1 MAKLTDDEPRPTG
14 AADPGRWL
22 WPSDNGLQLPRPSA
36 LDRNFS
42 DVLARRNSVPGDI
55 SVTQQQLSTI
65 LWHSCMV
72 RERRPSPGA
81 LRDWESRSA
90 PSAGGLHEI
99 EVLCLPLDRSLPIS
113 WYDPL
118 RHRLLPT
125 TAHPG
130 GDREHYGE
138 IVADLCGSTA
148 GIALQFVADW
158 LRLSTLYANASSL
171 LWRDA
176 GALLTT
182 MCLVAEAAN
191 VASTPLG
198 RESLI
203 RGLTPSDEPERWRL
217 CGGVHL
223 SGRKQ

>member
-1 MAKLTDDEPRPTG
+1 MAKLTDEEPCPTR
-14 AADPGRWL
+14 APDPGRWIWL
-22 WPSDNGLQLPRPSA
+22 SDEGLQLPRPSA
-36 LDRNFS
+36 LDRDFS
-42 DVLARRNSVPGDI
+42 DVLARRNSVPGHTSI
-55 SVTQQQLSTI
+55 TQQQLSTI
-65 LWHSCMV
+65 LWHSCLI
-72 RERRPSPGA
+72 RERRPSRGP
-81 LRDWESRSA
+81 LRGWESRST

-125 TAHPG
+125 VEKG
-130 GDREHYGE
+130 GSDYRQV
-138 IVADLCGSTA
+138 IADLCRSSA
-148 GIALQFVADW
+148 GITLQFVADW
-158 LRLSTLYANASSL
+158 LRLNTLYANASSL

-182 MCLVAEAAN
+182 VCLVAEAAN

-198 RESLI
+198 CESFI
-203 RGLTPSDEPERWRL
+203 RGLMPSDEPERWRP

>member
-1 MAKLTDDEPRPTG
+1 MAKPTDEEPTPTG
-14 AADPGRWL
+14 AADPGRWHWL
-22 WPSDNGLQLPRPSA
+22 SNNGLQLPRPSP
-36 LDRNFS
+36 LGGDFW
-42 DVLARRNSVPGDI
+42 DVLARRNSVPGHTSI
-55 SVTQQQLSTI
+55 TQQQLSTI
-65 LWHSCMV
+65 LWHSCLI
-72 RERRPSPGA
+72 RERRPARGQ
-81 LRDWESRSA
+81 LRGWESRSA

-99 EVLCLPLDRSLPIS
+99 EILCLPLDRSLPIS

-118 RHRLLPT
+118 RHRLIPT
-125 TAHPG
+125 ATEG
-130 GDREHYGE
+130 VSDDYRQV
-138 IVADLCGSTA
+138 IADLCRSIV
-148 GIALQFVADW
+148 GITLQFVADW
-158 LRLSTLYANASSL
+158 QRLSTLYANASSL

-182 MCLVAEAAN
+182 MSLVAEAAN

-203 RGLTPSDEPERWRL
+203 NRVSPTDEPERWRP

>member
-1 MAKLTDDEPRPTG
+1 LVRD
-14 AADPGRWL
+14 
-22 WPSDNGLQLPRPSA
+22 
-36 LDRNFS
+36 FS
-42 DVLARRNSVPGDI
+42 DVLARRNSAPGDTSI
-55 SVTQQQLSTI
+55 TQQQLSTI
-65 LWHSCMV
+65 LWHSCLI
-72 RERRPSPGA
+72 RERRPSRGP
-81 LRDWESRSA
+81 LRGWESRST

-99 EVLCLPLDRSLPIS
+99 EVLCLPLDRSLPTT

-125 TAHPG
+125 AEEG
-130 GDREHYGE
+130 GSDYRQV
-138 IVADLCGSTA
+138 IADLCRSTV
-148 GIALQFVADW
+148 GITLQFVADW

-182 MCLVAEAAN
+182 VCLVAEAAN

-198 RESLI
+198 RKSFI
-203 RGLTPSDEPERWRL
+203 RGLMPSDEPERWRL